1 VSRPEGRTIRG
12 RIRHERD
19 VIPVPD
25 DLRRAVIAVW
35 SKGEACRALG
45 IGEYTYDA
53 LVAVGGRVSA
63 SVVDR
68 VRRRLAHGPGPG
80 PTREDAMLDRL
91 DLEREGG

>member
-1 VSRPEGRTIRG
+1 MTARG
-12 RIRHERD
+12 SHSG
-19 VIPVPD
+19 IPVPD

-53 LVAVGGRVSA
+53 LVEVGGRVGA
-63 SVVDR
+63 R
-68 VRRRLAHGPGPG
+68 VLDKVRHRLRFGTERER
-80 PTREDAMLDRL
+80 PTRESAMLDRL